1 MDKIPKLGSL
11 IIDTVGRD
19 AVHIA
24 VAPVT
29 AGAKL
34 NPGDRIGFTDTAHTV
49 NIKRKGAIG
58 IVDPFLAH
66 PVSKGDV
73 FYMFLLPNTITSLR
87 HEWTHPEF
95 EKEDLLAETEKT
107 FIALQGD
114 PAAEKWMTDFSER
127 VNCTYSE
134 MLEAA
139 ESYLLTGD
147 YLCKGGDLEGEYVP
161 DEFWNMYER
170 IKRTTVTENSRG
182 SFFTC
187 SC

>member
-1 MDKIPKLGSL
+1 MDKLPKLGNL
-11 IIDTVGRD
+11 IDEPVGRD
-19 AVHIA
+19 AIHIA
-24 VAPVT
+24 IAPVT
-29 AGAKL
+29 AGTAL
-34 NPGDRIGFTDTAHTV
+34 NPGDRIGFSDLAHTV
-49 NIKRKGAIG
+49 KIKKKDAIG
-58 IVDPFLAH
+58 IVDPFLTHA
-66 PVSKGDV
+66 VKKGDM
-73 FYMFLLPNTITSLR
+73 FYMFLFPNTITSLR
-87 HEWTHPEF
+87 HEWLHPAF
-95 EKEDLLAETEKT
+95 EKEDALAETEKT

-114 PAAEKWMTDFSER
+114 PVAEKWITDFAEK

-170 IKRTTVTENSRG
+170 IKRTTVKENDRN